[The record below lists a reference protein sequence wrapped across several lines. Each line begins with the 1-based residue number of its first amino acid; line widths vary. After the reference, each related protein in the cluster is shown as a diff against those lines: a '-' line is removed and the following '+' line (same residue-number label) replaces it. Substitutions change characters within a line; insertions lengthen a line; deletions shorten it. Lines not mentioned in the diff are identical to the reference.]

1 MSICIYFHSL
11 GFTVLLFLYVQ
22 DISAGFVLCDLSSPC
37 SMGQVFDAQIVVLE
51 YKSIICAGYTA
62 VLHIHTVVEEVQIV
76 VRRLVKP
83 AVLEWEGGGLLN
95 SCCVVFHC
103 SLCSGEVR

>member
-1 MSICIYFHSL
+1 MFPSILWCAQL
-11 GFTVLLFLYVQ
+11 LLLLCVLQ
-22 DISAGFVLCDLSSPC
+22 DISPGFVLCDPSSPC

-76 VRRLVKP
+76 VRLPVIRGR
-83 AVLEWEGGGLLN
+83 GGGGR
-95 SCCVVFHC
+95 S
-103 SLCSGEVR
+103 